1 MQLLWRG
8 NTALQ
13 DAYHFELCDMSL
25 QQEVCEKGK
34 VVLLREKAK
43 ISYWKFFKKFEK
55 CFNRPLHLI

>member
-43 ISYWKFFKKFEK
+43 ISY
-55 CFNRPLHLI
+55 